1 VRSIRVG
8 LVATLA
14 AVAVAASACGGGD
27 TVDVDGSAAVV
38 VGADGVETT
47 ITDTTRIVTLTGDL
61 TEFVFELGLGKRIV
75 ATDVTT
81 VHPEEAALLP
91 KIGVGRFLNA
101 ESVLS
106 FEPTLVIGD
115 TQTSPPAAI
124 EQIRASG
131 VPVLITDVATSF
143 DGMYEKV
150 GILGEALSVPDQA
163 DALVERIQAE
173 VAEALAT
180 GDGTADGRPI
190 AYLYTR
196 GPDVMLLFGS
206 GMTTSALIEAIGG
219 VDAGSASGIDGTV
232 NVTPEALVAAAP
244 DVIIVPSEG
253 LEAFGGV
260 AELLRSPG
268 IGQTPAGAAAAVLA
282 YPEGDFL
289 TFGPR
294 IADSLRLLIADLQR
308 LFPAS

>member
-1 VRSIRVG
+1 MRSRRAG
-8 LVATLA
+8 LVATFA
-14 AVAVAASACGGGD
+14 AVAVAVSACSGGD
-27 TVDVDGSAAVV
+27 TVVDGTAAVV
-38 VGADGVETT
+38 EGADGVETT

-61 TEFVFELGLGKRIV
+61 TEFVFELGLGGRIV

-81 VHPEEAALLP
+81 VYPEEAALLP

-124 EQIRASG
+124 EQIRATG
-131 VPVLITDVATSF
+131 VSVLITDVATSF

-150 GILGEALSVPDQA
+150 GLLGEALSVPDRA
-163 DALVERIQAE
+163 DALAERIQTE
-173 VAEALAT
+173 VAAALAT

-244 DVIIVPSEG
+244 EVIIVPREG

-260 AELLRSPG
+260 AEFLKSPG

-294 IADSLRLLIADLQR
+294 VADSLRFLIADLQQ